1 MVTDLKKTANGF
13 LGGPLACAYQY
24 DQLNR
29 IQQMRSYHRGGNAW
43 VRLANDRGL
52 WDTEYDFDKNGNIE
66 RLHRRKPDLSAGL
79 ASVGMDRLTYHY
91 NLVGGKKV
99 DNKLGYV
106 SDGATLK
113 MYSLAEKPLI
123 CLNVSFRHFV
133 KMVMKKN

>member
-1 MVTDLKKTANGF
+1 M
-13 LGGPLACAYQY
+13 ACAYQN

-29 IQQMRSYHRGGNAW
+29 IQQMRSYHRAGNAW
-43 VRLANDRGL
+43 ARMSNDRGL

-91 NLVGGKKV
+91 NLVSGKKV

-106 SDGATLK
+106 SDAVQQLPGLDPTDDIQDQNPANYTYNAIEEPASK
-113 MYSLAEKPLI
+113 Q
-123 CLNVSFRHFV
+123 
-133 KMVMKKN
+133 VMDR